1 MNQPI
6 RRSMS
11 AALQTVDLPPE
22 AVALIRA
29 GTPQP
34 LMAHPVLA
42 GASAPA
48 PIAAS
53 SAESEGVSENAGE
66 RIVAD
71 KTPRRSAKPRA
82 LPEREAEPEPAGS
95 GAALTVRLPGNLP
108 QQLLRASMTRKLCRQ
123 RPYTQR
129 EIVAQAIRDWLKRN
143 AGEEEELA

>member
-34 LMAHPVLA
+34 LMAHP
-42 GASAPA
+42 APA
-48 PIAAS
+48 PIAAT

-129 EIVAQAIRDWLKRN
+129 EIVAEAIRDWLKRN